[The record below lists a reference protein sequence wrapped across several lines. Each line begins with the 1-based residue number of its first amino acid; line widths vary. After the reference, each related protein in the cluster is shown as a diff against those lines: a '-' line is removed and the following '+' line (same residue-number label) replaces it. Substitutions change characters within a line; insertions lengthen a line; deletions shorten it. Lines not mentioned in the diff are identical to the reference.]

1 MKGVGEITSKT
12 YRLTIVLNTAEWLE
26 IREFSVFLEVR

>member
-1 MKGVGEITSKT
+1 MKGVGEITSKA

-26 IREFSVFLEVR
+26 IREFCVFLEVR